1 MIRKRLIEI
10 CEALSLLDE
19 NEISVAIQILKATKS
34 RGNFVWIAG
43 NGGSAATAGHFAND
57 LLKMCRIKAIAAS
70 DMIPVVTAYGN
81 DHGWERMFAN
91 ALKALINPGDVIV
104 LISCS
109 GNSRNIL
116 EVANEF
122 QADHDIIVLTGEG
135 SGELAR
141 KNSAACIRAMSN
153 DITVQE
159 DVHSIVC
166 HEIVRSI
173 LNG

>member
-1 MIRKRLIEI
+1 MLRKRLVEI

-19 NEISVAIQILKATKS
+19 NEISIAVQILKAAKN

-43 NGGSAATAGHFAND
+43 NGGSAATSAHFAND
-57 LLKMCRIKAIAAS
+57 LLKMCHIKAI
-70 DMIPVVTAYGN
+70 DVGGMTPTVTAFGN
-81 DHGWERMFAN
+81 DHGWERMYAN
-91 ALKALINPGDVIV
+91 TIKALINPGDVII

-109 GNSRNIL
+109 GNSKNIL

-122 QADHDIIVLTGEG
+122 QSNHDIIVLTGTG
-135 SGELAR
+135 DGELAR
-141 KNSAACIRAMSN
+141 KNTSACIKVMSD

-166 HEIVRSI
+166 HEIARSI
-173 LNG
+173 ANG

>member
-1 MIRKRLIEI
+1 MIRKRLVNV

-19 NEISVAIQILKATKS
+19 GQISAAVQVLKKAKS

-43 NGGSAATAGHFAND
+43 NGGSAATASHFAND
-57 LLKMCRIKAIAAS
+57 LLKMCGIKASALPR
-70 DMIPVVTAYGN
+70 MTPTVTAYGN
-81 DHGWERMFAN
+81 DHGWERMYVN
-91 ALKALINPGDVIV
+91 ALKVLISPGDVII

-122 QADHDIIVLTGEG
+122 QSEYDIIVLTGTG
-135 SGELAR
+135 DGELAR
-141 KNSAACIRAMSN
+141 KNTAACIRAMSD

-159 DVHSIVC
+159 DVHSIVS
-166 HEIVRSI
+166 HEIARSI
-173 LNG
+173 TNV